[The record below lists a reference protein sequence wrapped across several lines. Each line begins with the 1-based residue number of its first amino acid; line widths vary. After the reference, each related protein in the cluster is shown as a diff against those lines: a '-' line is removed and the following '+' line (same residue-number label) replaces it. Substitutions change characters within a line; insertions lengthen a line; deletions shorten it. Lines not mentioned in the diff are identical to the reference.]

1 MPTEEQGPGTYP
13 ITIRVSDGASPVRE
27 DMKSFEITVAEVN
40 VAPTLAAIADQ
51 TVDEGAALHFTA
63 LGRTQTFPRMF
74 LATTSSWVLSP
85 HDPRSFHRVFSW
97 TPTETQGPR
106 DYTLRLQVLDDAAV
120 NPLPGLTDVRIHVNE
135 VNQGPTLAAIADVT
149 VHEGAPLYFA
159 VSGSDTDLPAN
170 TLTYEIASGTAPGM
184 SLDPLRGMLAG
195 RRRKTRGL
203 RPIRS

>member
-1 MPTEEQGPGTYP
+1 
-13 ITIRVSDGASPVRE
+13 
-27 DMKSFEITVAEVN
+27 
-40 VAPTLAAIADQ
+40 
-51 TVDEGAALHFTA
+51 VDEGAALHFTA
-63 LGRTQTFPRMF
+63 LGSDTDVP
-74 LATTSSWVLSP
+74 ANVLSY
-85 HDPRSFHRVFSW
+85 HIILGAESGMTLDPSTGVFSW

-184 SLDPLRGMLAG
+184 SLDPVTGNVGWTPTEDQGPATYPVTIRVLRHGGSAG
-195 RRRKTRGL
+195 ARGCEAL
-203 RPIRS
+203 PRVPREDSPTPIRGIMTG